1 MTVTVTDVPANAT
14 RTTSTRDIQPADT
27 SNNSPPAV
35 DAGPDRT
42 VPEGDTVELTG
53 TASDPDGDTLAYGWT
68 SDRPGL
74 ALSSGD
80 TPTPFFTTPQVNSTI
95 AITFTLSV
103 TDRHNATAADTV
115 TVTVTDVP
123 ANATRTTS
131 TRDIQPA
138 DTSNNSPPA
147 VDAGPDRTVPEGDTV
162 TLNGTASDPDGDT
175 LTYLWSHDSA
185 LNITLAGADALST
198 TFIAPQ
204 VNSTNTVV
212 ITLTVSDGIASSYDS
227 LSVNITDSVP
237 PTNST
242 IPVITLLGPIEM
254 DVQLNSVWT
263 DPGYTAT
270 DSDGNDLTGNVT
282 VTGAVDTAQAG
293 IYLLYYQVVD
303 AHGTPAIPQGRSVTV
318 LAPEPQQQTQE
329 PQAEPQQGAELGAE
343 QEPQQ
348 EAEQEPTQEHE
359 QEPQQQEDPQEQ
371 QEPTWEPE
379 QEPTQEPEQEPE
391 SNLPAIVQ
399 RYDTDGS
406 GVIEQDEWL
415 VAVDDYTNY
424 ELTTPEIRQIAA
436 HRG

>member
-1 MTVTVTDVPANAT
+1 M
-14 RTTSTRDIQPADT
+14 
-27 SNNSPPAV
+27 
-35 DAGPDRT
+35 
-42 VPEGDTVELTG
+42 
-53 TASDPDGDTLAYGWT
+53 
-68 SDRPGL
+68 
-74 ALSSGD
+74 
-80 TPTPFFTTPQVNSTI
+80 
-95 AITFTLSV
+95 
-103 TDRHNATAADTV
+103 